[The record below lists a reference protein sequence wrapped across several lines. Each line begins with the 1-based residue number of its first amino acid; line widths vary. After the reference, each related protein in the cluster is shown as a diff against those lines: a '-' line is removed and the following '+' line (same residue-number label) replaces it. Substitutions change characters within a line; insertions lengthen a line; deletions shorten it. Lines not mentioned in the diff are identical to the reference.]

1 VSQCFGYD
9 PCGSVMVFVFS
20 IDVTFSWLVSTLVLR
35 LVAVVIHIFLVV
47 DSEWVM
53 LVIIDDYSCSC
64 GFCAKVICVLTCF
77 IVLVAYTY
85 LVGCL
90 SSIDET
96 LCSLLQGE
104 SASFVKFD
112 A

>member
-20 IDVTFSWLVSTLVLR
+20 IDATFSWLVSTLFLR
-35 LVAVVIHIFLVV
+35 LVVVVIHIFLVV
-47 DSEWVM
+47 NGEWVM
-53 LVIIDDYSCSC
+53 LVIIDDYSFSS

-77 IVLVAYTY
+77 IILVAYAY